1 MGNAAKRCSVQT
13 SCHYILDWNYD
24 EDRCRIRTGRGPEN
38 ITRLRRF
45 AISLIKS
52 KGVPSVAQEMR
63 ELNRNTRLVFGL
75 PPNDNKCLC
84 AYRGLK
90 QQRENKFTLGRCLTY
105 IGTDGVLVVH
115 YWAQG
120 GPMRMAS

>member
-1 MGNAAKRCSVQT
+1 MGNAARRCSVQT

-45 AISLIKS
+45 AISLVKS
-52 KGVPSVAQEMR
+52 KGRPQRGAGNARTER
-63 ELNRNTRLVFGL
+63 KHPPGLRL

-115 YWAQG
+115 YWAQA